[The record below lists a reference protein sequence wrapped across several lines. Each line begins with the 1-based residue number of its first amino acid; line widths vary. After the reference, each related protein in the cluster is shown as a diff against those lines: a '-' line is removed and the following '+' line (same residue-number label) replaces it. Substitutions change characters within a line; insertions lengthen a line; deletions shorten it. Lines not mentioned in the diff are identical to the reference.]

1 MVSHIKALKRL
12 SRQESSPADFSTWM
26 KQVNART
33 NDRGAAI
40 LLASNVE
47 LGLDRAINAYL
58 FYSEPRLE
66 GFYADEGPIN
76 TFNRKIQVCRALR
89 VYGPQT
95 YANLNRIRH
104 IRNAFAHAHSPVSF
118 KTPEVM
124 AICNDLVEQE
134 LLYPRAYRKRKPNF
148 KRYSARKK
156 YEFACNAITHNLI
169 IQSLSPTQGL
179 HQDGLKPGISKR
191 PNDELFFRKKP
202 LP

>member
-1 MVSHIKALKRL
+1 MVSNIKALKAL
-12 SRQESSPADFSTWM
+12 SRRESTPGDFHLWL

-58 FYSEPRLE
+58 FFAEPRLE
-66 GFYADEGPIN
+66 GFYADEGPVN
-76 TFNRKIQVCRALR
+76 TFYRKIQLCRALR

-95 YANLNRIRH
+95 YANLGIIRH
-104 IRNAFAHAHSPVSF
+104 VRNAFAHAHSPVSF
-118 KTPEVM
+118 ATKEVV
-124 AICNDLVEQE
+124 AICNDLAEQE

-148 KRYSARKK
+148 KRFSARKK
-156 YEFACNAITHNLI
+156 FEYACNAITHNLI
-169 IQSLSPTQGL
+169 IQSLSPTLGV
-179 HQDGLKPGISKR
+179 HQDALKPGISKR
-191 PNDELFFRKKP
+191 SDDELFFRKRP

>member
-1 MVSHIKALKRL
+1 MISNIKALKRL
-12 SRQESSPADFSTWM
+12 SHQESTSADFSTWM

-58 FYSEPRLE
+58 FFAEPRLE

-89 VYGPQT
+89 VYGSET
-95 YANLNRIRH
+95 YANLNIIRH
-104 IRNAFAHAHSPVSF
+104 VRNAFAHAHAPVSF
-118 KTPEVM
+118 KTKEIV

-169 IQSLSPTQGL
+169 IQSLNPTKEV
-179 HQDGLKPGISKR
+179 HQNALKENIGRR
-191 PNDELFFRKKP
+191 PDDEFFFRVKP